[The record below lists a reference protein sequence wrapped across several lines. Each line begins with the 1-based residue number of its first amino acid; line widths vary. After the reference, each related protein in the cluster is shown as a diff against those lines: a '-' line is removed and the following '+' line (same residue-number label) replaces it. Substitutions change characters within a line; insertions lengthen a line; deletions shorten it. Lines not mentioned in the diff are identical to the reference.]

1 MKSWLKKRM
10 PLLGRQILKAE
21 LKKMFMGEVLLNVR
35 ELKKSGVTDLQILN
49 AIRIEMQKRGKQV
62 LNRLL

>member
-1 MKSWLKKRM
+1 M

-35 ELKKSGVTDLQILN
+35 NLKKAGITDLDILN